1 MHDNLDER
9 FLPRSFF
16 ERAQNACKLLLYKF
30 LLDESMLAMSQRY
43 EVSYIAARMVCDA
56 WPLLIERQLSFG
68 IQDKFLAVCKHV
80 QKASNSSEAPNV
92 RFVEGCLKE
101 SLYSSFLREIKT
113 NLAKY
118 MVCWDDKSCCPYKLS
133 KYGPMSYIETNE
145 VWIDYC
151 FSSLNKCRTLYYD
164 GMQFLLYKRN
174 KDISNVSEFLKN
186 CFGEEIVR
194 SESGTEGGLGIQ
206 TLVQKKKA
214 VPVVGISEEDY
225 EILEQIPI
233 EFLFKD
239 KDCTG
244 RVPQLLT
251 LEKQPQIDITHVA
264 DLFTADQFKR
274 RWLAPVVELVKN
286 NYTRIIAAYNYF
298 NQPVEIPANVFG
310 DIPLGISMKMF
321 IEEYVDR
328 INAKIALLSP
338 EDAEPKQRRLNIF
351 SEFYDSRNESTDD
364 RTTLGKKLDI
374 GKERLRQLLMG
385 DDDIGLTV
393 CANLLKGFCTTKNFA
408 LNSSFQADF
417 MQLELSEETAFPQDQ
432 FDIKYGLVDEKTK
445 AFLFDVTD
453 WKSTTAMPSYIG
465 PVVFRNSD
473 AKNISAALSEVRKIL
488 DEKILPASLDEEI
501 VPEIMNRLDIDNQT
515 INAVCDII
523 RKSDAFEESYSDIG
537 TIQYTLKWKNFCS
550 VPSRLARIL
559 YEFGTPTHLKDV
571 YAEYNRR
578 AEECGLY
585 AENNANWFTKRPHP
599 FIKTDGKGMWEFSTE
614 SQPESAPRKSVIS
627 TIEEYIQAQGGKV
640 TFDETAEHLQKV
652 GCKTTENSIRV
663 YLGNL
668 CRTVRNSS
676 GNVFV
681 YKPWIDRFPH
691 LDIAPERNKVSDVAI
706 PIFVEELRA
715 LGGYAT
721 VRELVD
727 AYYRETRN
735 DIRDVTARQI
745 LDSHSELFMIER
757 VGDRNIQIALVNNGE
772 NTIKK
777 ESSVDF
783 HNRIREDIVKMLRE
797 VEGHQMRMNLITR
810 EVSRHVPK
818 DQYSNIV
825 YTIINNMSNIEK
837 YEVEGKV
844 FLKLKDNAIC

>member
-9 FLPRSFF
+9 YLPYSFF
-16 ERAQNACKLLLYKF
+16 DRAQNACKLLLYKF
-30 LLDESMLAMSQRY
+30 LLDESLLAMPQKY
-43 EVSYIAARMVCDA
+43 EVSYIAARMLCDA

-68 IQDKFLAVCKHV
+68 IQDKFLVVCKHI
-80 QKASNSSEAPNV
+80 QKAFNSSEAPNV
-92 RFVEGCLKE
+92 RFIEGCLKD

-118 MVCWDDKSCCPYKLS
+118 MDCWDDKSCCPYKLN
-133 KYGPMSYIETNE
+133 KYGPMPYIETNE
-145 VWIDYC
+145 AWIDYC
-151 FSSLNKCRTLYYD
+151 LSSLNKCRTLYYD
-164 GMQFLLYKRN
+164 GMHFLLYKRN
-174 KDISNVSEFLKN
+174 KDIGNVSEFLKN
-186 CFGEEIVR
+186 CFGEEIEH
-194 SESGTEGGLGIQ
+194 SESGMEDEQDIQ
-206 TLVQKKKA
+206 SPVQRKKA
-214 VPVVGISEEDY
+214 VPVVGISDEDY

-233 EFLFKD
+233 DFLFKD
-239 KDCTG
+239 KNCTG
-244 RVPQLLT
+244 RVAQLLT

-264 DLFTADQFKR
+264 DLFTANQFKR
-274 RWLAPVVELVKN
+274 KWLAPIVELVKDN
-286 NYTRIIAAYNYF
+286 CARIIAAYNYF
-298 NQPVEIPANVFG
+298 DQPVEIPANVIG

-328 INAKIALLSP
+328 INAKIALFSP
-338 EDAEPKQRRLNIF
+338 EDAEPKQKKLDIF
-351 SEFYDSRNESTDD
+351 SVFYDSRNESTDS
-364 RTTLGKKLDI
+364 RASLGKKL
-374 GKERLRQLLMG
+374 GFSRERLRQILLG

-393 CANLLKGFCTTKNFA
+393 CTNLLRGLTTTDNFS
-408 LNSSFQADF
+408 LNTTFLSDF
-417 MQLELSEETAFPQDQ
+417 MQLELSEENAFPQDQ
-432 FDIKYGLVDEKTK
+432 FDIKYGFVDEKTK

-453 WKSTTAMPSYIG
+453 WKNTTAMPSYIG
-465 PVVFRNSD
+465 PVVFRNCD
-473 AKNISAALSEVRKIL
+473 AKDISAALSEVRKIL

-501 VPEIMNRLDIDNQT
+501 VPELMNRLDIDNQT

-537 TIQYTLKWKNFCS
+537 TIQYTLEWKNFCS

-640 TFDETAEHLQKV
+640 TFDETVEHLQKV

-721 VRELVD
+721 VRELVN
-727 AYYRETRN
+727 AYYRETGN

-745 LDSHSELFMIER
+745 LDSHSELFRIER

-772 NTIKK
+772 NMIQK

-810 EVSRHVPK
+810 EVSRHVPNN
-818 DQYSNIV
+818 QYTNIV
-825 YTIINNMSNIEK
+825 YTIINNMPNIEK
-837 YEVEGKV
+837 YEVDGKMY
-844 FLKLKDNAIC
+844 LKLI